1 MIKTL
6 PLIFENKIIGKKQD
20 ENKVTFANKFLS
32 EDRKINFHNSTRD
45 VYNHIRAHGPKPG
58 SWFTYKG
65 ERIKIIKAKTTKEFG
80 QSSTILNKDFI
91 IACKDGAILPMLIQ
105 REGKK
110 VVSLDDFLRGF
121 TFSIQDKLNA

>member
-1 MIKTL
+1 MY
-6 PLIFENKIIGKKQD
+6 NYKIIGKKQD
-20 ENKVTFANKFLS
+20 ENKVTFANKFLN
-32 EDRKINFHNSTRD
+32 EDRKINFHNSTSD

-65 ERIKIIKAKTTKEFG
+65 ERIKIIKAKKTKDFG

-91 IACKDGAILPMLIQ
+91 IGCKDGGIIPLLIQ

-110 VVSLDDFLRGF
+110 TVNLNDFLRGF
-121 TFSIQDKLNA
+121 TFSIQDKVNV